1 MSTVVAT
8 EDSLLFWGSRP
19 LLRSTISCPAS
30 GNHSNGSSKDS
41 TVIEP
46 GTKKRAGSTSGSSIV
61 SPRPALIQR
70 EAKSTSSV
78 PDDLAE
84 GDDRTPPLLRW
95 KSFNDANGTLIA
107 EGSQYGQ
114 VLINQLESGDLKR
127 QTSNMELPANVNE
140 QRKVFLAA
148 HALQFCTEDGVM
160 LDTAAY
166 NILKLKVEGIACY
179 GCNLLVL
186 AEGQVAITPT
196 STTDLLDDPG
206 TETTIL
212 PNDITAGGT
221 SRTPFVMGRRLARES
236 VFRRI
241 DNSRYTVC
249 SFTYITSCITFDRRG
264 MQSPVTDSSRGNT
277 PIPAVGPEFT
287 PSPTSQPDQ
296 DSGSPDD
303 SKVRITQCCM
313 LNFHIKRFDECFCK
327 STAVAV
333 RCRHGCSESFRLL

>member
-1 MSTVVAT
+1 MCLTNSNLPGYFILQHVACGEMSTVVAT

-30 GNHSNGSSKDS
+30 GNHSNDSSKDS

-46 GTKKRAGSTSGSSIV
+46 GTKKHAGSTSGSSIV

-84 GDDRTPPLLRW
+84 GDDGTPPLLRW
-95 KSFNDANGTLIA
+95 KSINDANGTLII

-114 VLINQLESGDLKR
+114 VLINQLE

-196 STTDLLDDPG
+196 STTNLLDDPG

-249 SFTYITSCITFDRRG
+249 SFTHCCIHHFMYYI
-264 MQSPVTDSSRGNT
+264 
-277 PIPAVGPEFT
+277 
-287 PSPTSQPDQ
+287 
-296 DSGSPDD
+296 
-303 SKVRITQCCM
+303 
-313 LNFHIKRFDECFCK
+313 
-327 STAVAV
+327 
-333 RCRHGCSESFRLL
+333 